1 MKFNHFALM
10 ALAATTLAGCS
21 TVYDG
26 GHAFEEGWRK
36 AEVLRIAKAADIARP
51 QFSDCRDG
59 VSAEMLASGQFA
71 VLTFSRMGRSRV
83 HVAPV
88 PAGSQW
94 HAGDLVYAN
103 VLNCTSALVSRNTSA
118 AGSRN

>member
-10 ALAATTLAGCS
+10 ALAAATLAGCS

-26 GHAFEEGWRK
+26 GYAFDDGWRK
-36 AEVLRIAKAADIARP
+36 AEVLRIAKAADIERP

-71 VLTFSRMGRSRV
+71 VLTFNRMGRSRV

-88 PAGSQW
+88 QVGTQW
-94 HAGDLVYAN
+94 RKGDLVFAN
-103 VLNCTSALVSRNTSA
+103 VTNCATAFVSRSA
-118 AGSRN
+118 STASPRN